1 MPINA
6 LSSFYLSKNL
16 CSSKESKGKE
26 KGQQFQKVRER
37 EREREKESKN
47 KRASERQGD
56 VGA

>member
-16 CSSKESKGKE
+16 CSSKEGKE
-26 KGQQFQKVRER
+26 KEKAQQFQKV
-37 EREREKESKN
+37 REREKESKN
-47 KRASERQGD
+47 KRAPGRQGD